1 MNSTTETLSVC
12 LSDLF
17 ISTQTPYIPSS
28 IIIRLLHNHHRSR
41 KKIEF
46 NSPNLTECFFACSA
60 LPGLKT
66 MDEINAKYK
75 TVNNGDDED
84 DDDDM
89 PPPDEPLHLGFPSV
103 CLTL

>member
-1 MNSTTETLSVC
+1 
-12 LSDLF
+12 
-17 ISTQTPYIPSS
+17 
-28 IIIRLLHNHHRSR
+28 
-41 KKIEF
+41 
-46 NSPNLTECFFACSA
+46 
-60 LPGLKT
+60 